1 MSARRIRKALTALL
15 MVVAMATPSAFLCR
29 TITKKRFRK
38 TFRMPEQVRYNSG
51 LRVSPIIDHQKGHP
65 EKIDPQVSDGH
76 THDIFRRAKECEDW
90 LRDHLTEHE
99 HEKPA
104 DQGNHEAGVKGFV
117 DFVTVSGADKA
128 GQHDIGSDGQ
138 TAEEGHNHVDHRR
151 IGADGCH
158 CQISDNCCVRGIKQ
172 LLQDAGQADRDRDRA
187 ELAEDNFPVV
197 FHL

>member
-1 MSARRIRKALTALL
+1 MPQFEMQHPLFTDECTQDKESAHRIADGCGDGNAVCISVQYNHEEEIQKNVQDARTGQIQQW
-15 MVVAMATPSAFLCR
+15 PSGIPDCAQDGAS
-29 TITKKRFRK
+29 
-38 TFRMPEQVRYNSG
+38 EV
-51 LRVSPIIDHQKGHP
+51 IDHQKGHP

-90 LRDHLTEHE
+90 LRDHLTENE

-104 DQGNHEAGVKGFV
+104 DQGDHEAGVKGFV
-117 DFVTVSGADKA
+117 DFVTVSGADEA

-158 CQISDNCCVRGIKQ
+158 C
-172 LLQDAGQADRDRDRA
+172 LAG
-187 ELAEDNFPVV
+187 
-197 FHL
+197 